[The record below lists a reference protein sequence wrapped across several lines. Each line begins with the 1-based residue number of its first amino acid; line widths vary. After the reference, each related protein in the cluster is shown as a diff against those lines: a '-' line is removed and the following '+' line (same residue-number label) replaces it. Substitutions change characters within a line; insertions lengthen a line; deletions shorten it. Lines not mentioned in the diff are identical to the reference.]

1 MFFLFLHLQRDKVK
15 LFCFTIFINSSFDFF
30 LRLQNL
36 DDPLEEASDKLFFEH
51 FNDCYAAFHHG
62 RDDYSEE
69 IGYLEEKFMQ
79 VYEINNNVAEELVSL
94 LSIVTL

>member
-1 MFFLFLHLQRDKVK
+1 MFFLFLHLQKDKVK
-15 LFCFTIFINSSFDFF
+15 LFCFTIFINSSFGFF
-30 LRLQNL
+30 LRLQDL
-36 DDPLEEASDKLFFEH
+36 DDPLEEAINKLWFEH
-51 FNDCYAAFHHG
+51 CNDCYAAFLHG

-69 IGYLEEKFMQ
+69 IGYLEEKLMQ